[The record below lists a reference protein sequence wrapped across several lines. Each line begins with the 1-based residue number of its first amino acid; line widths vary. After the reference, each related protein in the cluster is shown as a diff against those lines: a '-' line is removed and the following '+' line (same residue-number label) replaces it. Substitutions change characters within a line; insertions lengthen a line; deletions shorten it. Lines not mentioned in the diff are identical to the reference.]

1 MKVVIF
7 GATGMIGYGV
17 LLECLD
23 DPGIERVI
31 TVGRR
36 PVKVEHEHADKLE
49 QIEHADFSDFSAVAD
64 ALTGLDAC
72 FWCLGIASAGMS
84 EPDYRRITVDFT
96 LAAAQVLHDRNP
108 ELTFCFIS
116 GAGTDRDGRA
126 MWARVK
132 AEAEDKLAEVGFAA
146 CYNFRPAMI
155 QPMRGAV
162 SGVRS
167 YRIMYAVIGPLY
179 PLLKH
184 WRSMVTSTPEVGRAM
199 IIAARSGAP
208 KTTLENADI
217 NALAVG

>member
-7 GATGMIGYGV
+7 GATGMVGYGV

-23 DPGIERVI
+23 DPDIERVI

-36 PVKVEHEHADKLE
+36 PVEVEHANASKLN
-49 QIEHADFSDFSAVAD
+49 QVEHADFSDLSAIAD
-64 ALTGLDAC
+64 ALSGLDAC

-84 EPDYRRITVDFT
+84 EDDYRRVTVEFT
-96 LAAAQVLHDRNP
+96 LAAAKVLRERNP
-108 ELTFCFIS
+108 DLTFCFVS
-116 GAGTDRDGRA
+116 GAGTNRDGRQ

-132 AEAEDKLAEVGFAA
+132 AEAEDQLAELGFAA
-146 CYNFRPAMI
+146 TYNFRPAMI

-167 YRIMYAVIGPLY
+167 YRIMYAILSPMY

-184 WRSMVTSTPEVGRAM
+184 WRGVVTSTREVGQAM
-199 IIAARSGAP
+199 ITAARSGAP

-217 NALAVG
+217 NALAAS